1 MSESAVGTENI
12 YAASKRG
19 RCKQNVEA
27 RQIPLLTQI
36 GGRHAVD
43 SLEKAKQNIN
53 GEQAAVDSLL

>member
-27 RQIPLLTQI
+27 RQI